1 MRRVRKHNLTFL
13 SVAKQLSVFV
23 FESVR
28 NLSSGIFDL
37 LEGGYA
43 NMAAIDTDID
53 WDKLSVGSNESFFGK
68 SREAW
73 VN

>member
-1 MRRVRKHNLTFL
+1 
-13 SVAKQLSVFV
+13 
-23 FESVR
+23 
-28 NLSSGIFDL
+28 
-37 LEGGYA
+37 
-43 NMAAIDTDID
+43 MAAIDTDID